1 MVAIVAEHT
10 IVEAINLALA
20 RAMSEDKAVV
30 VLGEDVGKDG
40 GVFRV
45 TASLLTRFGEERVR
59 DSPLAET
66 GIAGL
71 SIGLAVQGFKP
82 VAEIQFDGFAFPTLD
97 QIVNHAARMRTR
109 TRGRLTCPMVLRF
122 PYGGGIH
129 APEHHSESIE
139 TYFAHAPGLR
149 VIIPSSPEKAY
160 GLLLSAIHDP
170 DPVIFMEPKRS
181 YRSIKEPV
189 EDHGTCLPLDQC
201 FLLRGGEDVTLVAW
215 GAMIKEV
222 LTAADL
228 LNEEGIRAAV
238 VDVATLKP
246 LDATEILASVAQTG
260 RCIIVQEAPMTGGFG
275 GEIAA
280 RLAEHGL
287 MSLLAPVQRIAGYD
301 CVMPLPKLEGYYMP
315 SVDRICAA
323 ARSVMRYQ

>member
-1 MVAIVAEHT
+1 MGSIVTDFT

-20 RAMSEDKAVV
+20 NAMSEDNTVI

-45 TASLLTRFGEERVR
+45 TASLLARFGEERVR
-59 DSPLAET
+59 DTPLAEG

-71 SIGLAVQGFKP
+71 SVGLAAQGFKP

-97 QIVNHAARMRTR
+97 QIVNHASRMRTR
-109 TRGRLTCPMVLRF
+109 TRGRLTCPMVLRI

-139 TYFAHAPGLR
+139 AYYAHAPGLR
-149 VIIPSSPEKAY
+149 VVIPSSPQRAY
-160 GLLLSAIHDP
+160 GLLLSAIDDP

-189 EDHGTCLPLDQC
+189 HDDGKRLPLDQC
-201 FLLRGGEDVTLVAW
+201 YLLRNGRDVTLVAW
-215 GAMIKEV
+215 GAMITE
-222 LTAADL
+222 TMAAAKFLD
-228 LNEEGIRAAV
+228 EEGIHATV

-246 LDATEILASVAQTG
+246 LDATEILNSVTQTG

-280 RLAEHGL
+280 RLAEHCL
-287 MSLLAPVQRIAGYD
+287 MSLLAPVQRVAGYD

-315 SVDRICAA
+315 SVERICAA
-323 ARSVMRYQ
+323 ARSLMSYR